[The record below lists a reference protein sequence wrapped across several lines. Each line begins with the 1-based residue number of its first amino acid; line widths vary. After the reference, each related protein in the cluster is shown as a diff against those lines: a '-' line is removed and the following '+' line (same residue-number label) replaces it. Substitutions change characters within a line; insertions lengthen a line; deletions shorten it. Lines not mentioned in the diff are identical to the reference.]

1 MTGLEIKEVPS
12 ETYEVRYGE
21 KGKTFYVILDGE
33 VSVWVPI
40 NKTYSNQ
47 FVSQWLRNL
56 YNENIDFDF
65 DLMDKKERKVTLKW
79 YLE

>member
-1 MTGLEIKEVPS
+1 
-12 ETYEVRYGE
+12 
-21 KGKTFYVILDGE
+21 